1 LNMTIIFFSYL
12 LIALFYSSTFA
23 NKDAITCGSTF
34 KLVNQKSGDRL
45 HSHDV
50 KYGSGSGQQSVTGS
64 PNADDVNSYWQVRG
78 DIRNDCERGTPVKCD
93 SIIRLLH
100 VTTRRN
106 LHSHNYASPLS
117 NNQEVSAYG
126 ENGVGD
132 EGDRWK
138 IICTTQSDYW
148 IRQDPVR
155 FQHAVTGKYLH
166 LSGDTY
172 GRPIQ
177 GQKEISATS
186 YANNQNLWKV
196 DAGVYIRPSS
206 EPLSSTRDE
215 NSRQSSSTSNQDH
228 FDDEL

>member
-1 LNMTIIFFSYL
+1 MNILIQCTILIFLFNFS
-12 LIALFYSSTFA
+12 SC

-34 KLVNQKSGDRL
+34 KLVNQQSGDRL

-50 KYGSGSGQQSVTGS
+50 KYGSGSGQQSVTGT
-64 PNADDVNSYWQVRG
+64 PNADDVNSYWQIRG
-78 DIRNDCERGTPVKCD
+78 DIKNDCERGAPIKCD
-93 SIIRLLH
+93 TIIRLFH

-126 ENGVGD
+126 EDGVGD

-138 IICTTQSDYW
+138 VVCTTKNDYW
-148 IRQDPVR
+148 LRADPIRL
-155 FQHAVTGKYLH
+155 QHVATGKYLH

-172 GRPIQ
+172 GRPIH
-177 GQKEISATS
+177 GQKEISCYS
-186 YANNQNLWKV
+186 YANSQNLWKV
-196 DAGVYIRPSS
+196 DSGVYIRQSS
-206 EPLSSTRDE
+206 EPLSSTRDD
-215 NSRQSSSTSNQDH
+215 NSNTRSQSTKNDH

>member
-1 LNMTIIFFSYL
+1 MNIFIQCVILICLFKFS
-12 LIALFYSSTFA
+12 SG
-23 NKDAITCGSTF
+23 NKDSVTCGSTF
-34 KLVNQKSGDRL
+34 KFVNQQSGDRL

-50 KYGSGSGQQSVTGS
+50 KYGSGSGQQSVTGT

-78 DIRNDCERGTPVKCD
+78 DIRNDCERGTPIKCEN
-93 SIIRLLH
+93 IIRLFH

-106 LHSHNYASPLS
+106 LHSHKYTSPLS

-126 ENGVGD
+126 EDGVGD

-138 IICTTQSDYW
+138 VVCTTKNDFW
-148 IRQDPVR
+148 LRKDAIRL
-155 FQHAVTGKYLH
+155 QHVSTGQYLH
-166 LSGDTY
+166 LSGDTF
-172 GRPIQ
+172 GRPIH
-177 GQKEISATS
+177 GQKEISCYS
-186 YANNQNLWKV
+186 YANSQNLWKV

-215 NSRQSSSTSNQDH
+215 NSNTRSESTKNDH